1 MKIIRTKAAVSI
13 NKTVIRKTN
22 NTKKQINLRLLMS
35 PFTNQ

>member
-22 NTKKQINLRLLMS
+22 NTKKQINLRL
-35 PFTNQ
+35 